1 MIGPST
7 EAVVSNEAANA
18 VDYVVILGLRAPDGS
33 LLRALGVRQDCVV
46 DEFSEAD
53 LAKVDRDRLVEI
65 AVTGDRAL
73 SVGTLLSQGGVRILR
88 GAPLLREHARLL
100 RQAAA
105 AAPD

>member
-1 MIGPST
+1 
-7 EAVVSNEAANA
+7 
-18 VDYVVILGLRAPDGS
+18 
-33 LLRALGVRQDCVV
+33 
-46 DEFSEAD
+46 
-53 LAKVDRDRLVEI
+53 VEI
-65 AVTGDRAL
+65 AVTGDRSL